1 VCTGVS
7 SGWSSVMPP
16 HRNGH
21 VPFRSAYRSHP
32 SAGYRG
38 RSQQASLMPFI
49 PKFSK
54 ETYDRLG
61 HEVIDELVE
70 WIDSLYDQKRDMA
83 DLQRTV
89 REILDEVRALRLEV
103 IRRCTGRP

>member
-1 VCTGVS
+1 
-7 SGWSSVMPP
+7 
-16 HRNGH
+16 
-21 VPFRSAYRSHP
+21 
-32 SAGYRG
+32 
-38 RSQQASLMPFI
+38 MPFI

-70 WIDSLYDQKRDMA
+70 WINSLYDQKRDMA

-89 REILDEVRALRLEV
+89 QEILDEVRALRLEV
-103 IRRCTGRP
+103 IRQCTGRP